1 MTRCIVVGI
10 ENSTHIKPVKVF
22 LEELGLFNRDKK
34 ISRSGNLH
42 QLYTTCKKIEELEG
56 IPGNDVE
63 IGYYEKEESD
73 KGTLE
78 GVVRGFLTNVGFGG
92 DVEKLLEHLPKKW
105 SVYPPMI
112 LLNSGTFDSDVWRGF
127 FEDVGLKNEFFGYVL
142 SSGVF
147 PAGLTHI
154 AVNKPIIEQ
163 DIMRRPFNILP
174 VYGDFG
180 PEPTEEMFDSPSEQD
195 FEQAFWCS
203 AVQNG
208 IYQTWAPRY
217 TMFSRGNIKEKKR
230 VLEQCK
236 NANRKCVFDLYAGI
250 GYFTLSYLKNGA
262 TVFCWEINPWSI
274 KGLIKSVTKNGYSY
288 KLIRPQESLDHDS
301 YNKYDNDGVSVYIF
315 HESNEYA
322 MDRYLQIGKTL
333 PLAHINLGLL
343 PTSTPSWSITK
354 ALARKSSTST
364 VIHVHENVHVE
375 DFAEVGQKAA
385 DYFEGNVV
393 AINKVKTFA
402 PDIWHVVIDVSLD

>member
-1 MTRCIVVGI
+1 M
-10 ENSTHIKPVKVF
+10 F
-22 LEELGLFNRDKK
+22 LEELGLFNRNKK
-34 ISRSGNLH
+34 INRSGNLH

-56 IPGNDVE
+56 IPRNDVE

-73 KGTLE
+73 KSTLE
-78 GVVRGFLTNVGFGG
+78 GVVRGFLTNMGFGG
-92 DVEKLLEHLPKKW
+92 NVEKLLEHLPKKW

-127 FEDVGLKNEFFGYVL
+127 FEDGGLKDEFFGYVL

-236 NANRKCVFDLYAGI
+236 DANKKCVFDLYAGI

-274 KGLIKSVTKNGYSY
+274 KGLIKSVSKNGYSY
-288 KLIRPQESLDHDS
+288 KLIRRQESLDHAS
-301 YNKYDNDGVSVYIF
+301 YNKYDKDGVSVYIF

-354 ALARKSSTST
+354 ALTR
-364 VIHVHENVHVE
+364 
-375 DFAEVGQKAA
+375 
-385 DYFEGNVV
+385 
-393 AINKVKTFA
+393 
-402 PDIWHVVIDVSLD
+402 